1 MGNKVSI
8 SPLANYEASSAM
20 FNKNELSDL
29 RAKFMNRSDDA
40 NSINLDKFIQKSEI
54 ESDYIQ
60 KHVLTKFFA
69 VCDTKRDNM
78 WDFEEYVCVVALFR
92 YSTLEDRIK
101 LVYFMYLD
109 GNKSSVLLKENFRQI
124 IVDCL
129 VCLRKVSDEDRD
141 IALYNG
147 TTEKWVQELQLLS
160 LAMTESNLL
169 LYSNQVN
176 KIDLNDFISFAK
188 SEGLLVGLYEVFV
201 KSIDS

>member
-1 MGNKVSI
+1 MGNKVAI
-8 SPLANYEASSAM
+8 SPLANYEVSAAM
-20 FNKNELSDL
+20 FSKNELIDL
-29 RAKFMNRSDDA
+29 RVKFMSRSDNT
-40 NSINLDKFIQKSEI
+40 NSINLDKFVRKSNI

-60 KHVLTKFFA
+60 KHILTRFFA
-69 VCDTKRDNM
+69 VCDTKRDEV

-109 GNKSSVLLKENFRQI
+109 TNKSSVLLKENFRQI

-129 VCLRKVSDEDRD
+129 VCLRKVSDTDRD
-141 IALYNG
+141 ITLFSG

-169 LYSNQVN
+169 LYSNQLN

-188 SEGLLVGLYEVFV
+188 SEGSLSGLYEVFIQ
-201 KSIDS
+201 SIDS